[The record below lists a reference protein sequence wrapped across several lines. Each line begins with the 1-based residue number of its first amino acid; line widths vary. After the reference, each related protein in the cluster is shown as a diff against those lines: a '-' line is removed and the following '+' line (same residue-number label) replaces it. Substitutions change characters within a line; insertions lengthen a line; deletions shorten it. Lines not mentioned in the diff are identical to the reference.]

1 MKIKLIINNQLEDE
15 LYSAKY
21 DPNTK
26 KSVEIR
32 RIKPYDESKWK
43 DLSVYEFNTLKEMK
57 EFIDSCDIDFT
68 DEYVKEFNDYS
79 WDEIDIHYSID
90 PSEDNLMRLYIESH
104 KMCID

>member
-15 LYSAKY
+15 LCSAQY

-32 RIKPYDESKWK
+32 RIKPYDERKWK
-43 DLSVYEFNTLKEMK
+43 DQSVYEFNTLKEMK

-68 DEYVKEFNDYS
+68 DEYAARFCC
-79 WDEIDIHYSID
+79 WDWEEIDIDYYID
-90 PSEDNLMRLYIESH
+90 PSEDNLIILRIGSH
-104 KMCID
+104 SEWRD